1 MRVCVCV
8 CVIVLVCGKKSRA
21 QKSGRIYTAESVIFK
36 HDYKKKKKTFI
47 DVVFDE
53 RSERGVQIDVCR
65 KSIPS
70 TSSSKCKTRWA
81 GVRHFRHNQQVQL
94 QQMHEDMSTKE

>member
-1 MRVCVCV
+1 MCVCV
-8 CVIVLVCGKKSRA
+8 LLYWFVEKNLEHKRVVEYILRRVSF
-21 QKSGRIYTAESVIFK
+21 SNMII
-36 HDYKKKKKTFI
+36 KKKKTFI

-81 GVRHFRHNQQVQL
+81 GVRHFRHNQEVQL

>member
-1 MRVCVCV
+1 MRVCVCVCV
-8 CVIVLVCGKKSRA
+8 CVIVLVCGKNLEHKRVVEYILRRVSFSNVIIKKS
-21 QKSGRIYTAESVIFK
+21 
-36 HDYKKKKKTFI
+36 FI

-65 KSIPS
+65 KSISS

>member
-1 MRVCVCV
+1 MSVCGT
-8 CVIVLVCGKKSRA
+8 VLVCGKNLEHKRVIEYIL
-21 QKSGRIYTAESVIFK
+21 GRVSFSNMIIRN
-36 HDYKKKKKTFI
+36 TFI

-53 RSERGVQIDVCR
+53 RSERVDQIGVCR

-81 GVRHFRHNQQVQL
+81 GVRLFRYNQQAQL
-94 QQMHEDMSTKE
+94 QQMHEDMSAKE